1 MPEGE
6 NTHLDT
12 ELTKWL
18 RCQQSTDLRDN
29 WAVETANNNLVAFV
43 QDAIRQHDIN
53 GRTKTLNNLDLKHST
68 LKFRQVHKAVTHAL
82 LGQVDEKHDHVRYT
96 FTSDC
101 RRWYERDVAREILVL
116 VVQDCIQ
123 TLFCKGKNRLL
134 TPIFEFS
141 LH

>member
-68 LKFRQVHKAVTHAL
+68 L
-82 LGQVDEKHDHVRYT
+82 
-96 FTSDC
+96 
-101 RRWYERDVAREILVL
+101 
-116 VVQDCIQ
+116 
-123 TLFCKGKNRLL
+123 
-134 TPIFEFS
+134 
-141 LH
+141 